1 MSGTPALFLDR
12 DGVVN
17 ECPGDGYVLSPDGF
31 RFMPGIFPLMQW
43 AAERGWK
50 RVLVT
55 SQQGVGKGL
64 MSQADLDAIHGKM
77 QATLAREAAPF
88 DAIQA
93 CTHLAGT
100 CTCRKPSP
108 EMILEAAQRLDI
120 DVARSVLIGDHD
132 RDMEMA
138 RRAGV
143 GTAMRLA
150 GGRAETV
157 APDVRVV
164 SLGEALTWLREAF

>member
-17 ECPGDGYVLSPDGF
+17 ECPGDGYVLTPAGF
-31 RFMPGIFPLMQW
+31 RFMPGIFPLMRW
-43 AAERGWK
+43 AADRGWK

-64 MSQADLDAIHGKM
+64 MSQADLDAIHDGM

-108 EMILEAAQRLDI
+108 EMIHAAAERLAI
-120 DVARSVLIGDHD
+120 DLAQSVLIGDHD
-132 RDMEMA
+132 RDIEMA

-143 GTAMRLA
+143 GTAIRLA
-150 GGRAETV
+150 GGRPETV
-157 APDVRVV
+157 PPDVRVT
-164 SLGEALTWLREAF
+164 SLGEALAWLQRAQ